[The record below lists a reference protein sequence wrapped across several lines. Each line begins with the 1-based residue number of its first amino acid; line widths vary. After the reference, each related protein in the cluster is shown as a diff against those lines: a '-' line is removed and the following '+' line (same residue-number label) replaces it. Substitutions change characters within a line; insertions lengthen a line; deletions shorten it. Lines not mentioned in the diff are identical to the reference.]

1 MSESGP
7 MIEVQGLTV
16 KRGVSEAISNASF
29 VIEKGDY
36 VGIVGPNG
44 GGKTT
49 LVLAMLGLLPKEAG
63 SIKIMGQE
71 IEDFRH
77 WDKVGYVSQ
86 YAINFDS
93 QFPLTVRELVGLGRV
108 NRKKM
113 GHFRNKQDWKAVDEA
128 LAIMNISDL
137 ASKRIGQLSGG
148 QRQRAFVAKSLVSEP
163 QLLVLDEP
171 VTGFDPVTQEKFFM
185 QLANLNQKKG
195 LTILIVSH
203 DLAAVFCRMSRVLC
217 VNKDVHAS
225 KISEGVVPDEVLK
238 KGYGEH
244 FHFAFHQ
251 HQCKGVFID
260 EQL

>member
-1 MSESGP
+1 MSDSGP
-7 MIEVQGLTV
+7 IIEVQGLTV
-16 KRGVSEAISNASF
+16 KRGASEAISNASF

-49 LVLAMLGLLPKEAG
+49 LVLTILGLLPKESG

-71 IEDFRH
+71 IDDFQH
-77 WDKVGYVSQ
+77 WDKIGYVSQ

-113 GHFRNKQDWKAVDEA
+113 GHFRNKLDWKAVDEA
-128 LAIMNISDL
+128 LAMMNISDL
-137 ASKRIGQLSGG
+137 ADKRIGQLSGG

-163 QLLVLDEP
+163 ELLVLDEP

-195 LTILIVSH
+195 LTVLIISH

-217 VNKDVHAS
+217 VNRDVHS
-225 KISEGVVPDEVLK
+225 SEINEDIVPDDVLK

-251 HQCKGVFID
+251 HQCQEVFIN

>member
-1 MSESGP
+1 VIKMEP
-7 MIEVQGLTV
+7 MIEVKGLTV
-16 KRGVSEAISNASF
+16 RRGNADAIYNSTFS
-29 VIEKGDY
+29 IEKGDY

-49 LVLAMLGLLPKEAG
+49 LVLAMLGLLPKAEG

-71 IEDFRH
+71 IESFDQ

-86 YAINFDS
+86 FAINFDS

-108 NRKKM
+108 NRRNM
-113 GHFRNKQDWKAVDEA
+113 GRFRDKDDWMAVDEA
-128 LAIMNISDL
+128 LHLMGIYDL
-137 ASKRIGQLSGG
+137 ANKRIGMLSGG
-148 QRQRAFVAKSLVSEP
+148 QRQRAFVAKSLVSQPE
-163 QLLVLDEP
+163 LLVLDEP

-195 LTILIVSH
+195 ITILIVSH

-217 VNKDVHAS
+217 VNREVHS
-225 KISEGVVPDEVLK
+225 SVITEGTVPDEVLK
-238 KGYGEH
+238 RGYGEH

-251 HQCKGVFID
+251 HQCQGVFID
-260 EQL
+260 EQF

>member
-1 MSESGP
+1 MPVTGP
-7 MIEVQGLTV
+7 IIDVQGLTV
-16 KRGVSEAISNASF
+16 KRGTSEAISNASF
-29 VIEKGDY
+29 IINKGDY

-49 LVLAMLGLLPKEAG
+49 LVLALLGLLPKESG
-63 SIKIMGQE
+63 SVKIMGQD
-71 IEDFRH
+71 IESFH
-77 WDKVGYVSQ
+77 QWDKVGYVSQ
-86 YAINFDS
+86 FAINFDS
-93 QFPLTVRELVGLGRV
+93 QFPLTVRELVGLGRI
-108 NRKKM
+108 NRSNL
-113 GHFRNKQDWKAVDEA
+113 GRFRNKDDWKAVNEA
-128 LAIMNISDL
+128 LDIMSISDL
-137 ASKRIGQLSGG
+137 ANKRIGRLSGG

-163 QLLVLDEP
+163 ELLVLDEP

-185 QLANLNQKKG
+185 QLSNLNQKKG

-217 VNKDVHAS
+217 VNKEVHS
-225 KISEGVVPDEVLK
+225 SEISDGTVPDAVLK

-251 HQCKGVFID
+251 HKCQGVFVD